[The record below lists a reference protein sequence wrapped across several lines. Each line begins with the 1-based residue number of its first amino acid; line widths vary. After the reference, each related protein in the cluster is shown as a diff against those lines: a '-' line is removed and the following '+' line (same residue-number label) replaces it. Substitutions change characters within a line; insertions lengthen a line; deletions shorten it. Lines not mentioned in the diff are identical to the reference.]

1 MDKIK
6 DLKDNFEHLR
16 MFNSRDNIDKLLHL
30 AQINKQTYV
39 DFLIDVLDFEIQC
52 REKKLLNRR
61 FSAAHLPAKYNLDE
75 YDFNF
80 SCGIT
85 KQQLKEL
92 RELIWLG
99 DAYNVIL
106 MGPSGTGKTFV
117 AAGLVYEAVKRGL
130 KAYLMTMEE
139 IINIIKLKDAS
150 TRARGSY
157 TKLINANLI
166 AIDDIMLFP
175 VNKEEATGFF
185 NLINILHEKTS
196 LIITTNKSPTEWVET
211 LNDEVLTTA
220 LLDRILYRCEVIK
233 LSGKSYRIENRKT
246 IFIEK

>member
-1 MDKIK
+1 MDKIQY
-6 DLKDNFEHLR
+6 LKDSLENLR
-16 MFNSRDNIDKLLHL
+16 MYNSRDNIEKLLHI
-30 AQINKQTYV
+30 AQINKTTYI
-39 DFLIDVLDFEIQC
+39 DFIVNLLENEIQC
-52 REKKLLNRR
+52 RKKKFLSRL
-61 FSAAHLPAKYNLDE
+61 FSAAHLPVKYNLDE

-80 SCGIT
+80 SCGIN

-92 RELIWLG
+92 RELIWLD
-99 DAYNVIL
+99 DAYNIIL
-106 MGPSGTGKTFV
+106 MGPSGTGKTFI
-117 AAGLVYEAVKRGL
+117 ATGLIYEAVKRGL

-139 IINIIKLKDAS
+139 IINIIKLKNETTKAKVAY
-150 TRARGSY
+150 TR
-157 TKLINANLI
+157 LINANLI

-196 LIITTNKSPTEWVET
+196 VIITTNKSPTEWVET

-220 LLDRILYRCEVIK
+220 LLDRILYKCEVIK
-233 LSGKSYRIENRKT
+233 LSGKSYRIEKRKT